1 MKHIL
6 KIQELDRQ
14 IRKIKS
20 GVDNSRE
27 SKLLVEFTNVMKEGR
42 SFVNN
47 IADVSNDIIKEFNE
61 INKKY
66 EMLTAKSEI
75 TAKFKPEKANID
87 NIGNIIDDANYLT
100 SELAM
105 LEQRMRELTEKGAR
119 LLNDYNT
126 AMNKLKDTKAKC
138 DALKDMIAKKTQ
150 SSAPEIA
157 DIETQ
162 IKKLES
168 QADPVMYEK
177 YKSMLGD
184 NIFPVFV
191 HLKSNRCG
199 GCQMEQSLNFVQ
211 KLKQKGMLPC
221 EECRRIILADDC
233 DK

>member
-1 MKHIL
+1 MKNIL

-20 GVDNSRE
+20 EVDNSRE

-75 TAKFKPEKANID
+75 TAKIKPDKANID

-100 SELAM
+100 GELAI
-105 LEQRMRELTEKGAR
+105 LEQRMRELTERGAR

-150 SSAPEIA
+150 TSAPEIA
-157 DIETQ
+157 EIEAQ

-168 QADPVMYEK
+168 QAEPTMYEK
-177 YKSMLGD
+177 YKSMRKD

-199 GCQMEQSLNFVQ
+199 GCQMEQSLNFIQ
-211 KLKQKGMLPC
+211 KLKQKGMLAC
-221 EECRRIILADDC
+221 EECRRMILADDN

>member
-1 MKHIL
+1 MNNIL
-6 KIQELDRQ
+6 KIQELERQ
-14 IRKIKS
+14 IKKIKS

-27 SKLLVEFTNVMKEGR
+27 SKLLAEFTKVMKEGR

-75 TAKFKPEKANID
+75 ISKQKPAMAGIN

-100 SELAM
+100 SELAL
-105 LEQRMRELTEKGAR
+105 LEQRMRELTDKGTR

-138 DALKDMIAKKTQ
+138 DALKDMIAKKNE
-150 SSAPEIA
+150 SAMPEIA
-157 DIETQ
+157 NIQAQ
-162 IKKLES
+162 IKQLEPKVDS
-168 QADPVMYEK
+168 ALYEK
-177 YKSMLGD
+177 YKSMLKD

-191 HLKSNRCG
+191 HLKANRCG
-199 GCQMEQSLNFVQ
+199 GCQMEQSLNFIQ

-221 EECRRIILADDC
+221 EECRRIILADDNN
-233 DK
+233 